1 MLYSPAESLCVCVCA
16 LTLRALFS
24 FYSGLLCVCIL
35 LGVFCAIIRRG
46 REQGN
51 AALFIHTAVNSEA
64 ASSRIT
70 SSVKLPGSRQRA
82 NFPLYPRILQGHWL
96 SLSSHSPLALL
107 ELGPGECGTP
117 PASMQTSG
125 CVKVQRDNL
134 GKCQG
139 SVCTVVLL
147 L

>member
-1 MLYSPAESLCVCVCA
+1 MLYSPAERPCVCVCA

-51 AALFIHTAVNSEA
+51 AALFIHTAVNSDA
-64 ASSRIT
+64 ASAT
-70 SSVKLPGSRQRA
+70 FTCSVRLPGSKQRA
-82 NFPLYPRILQGHWL
+82 HFYPRILWKGWL
-96 SLSSHSPLALL
+96 SLSLHSPLL
-107 ELGPGECGTP
+107 EFGPGERGTVDIKWIREGSKGQP
-117 PASMQTSG
+117 WEMSG
-125 CVKVQRDNL
+125 QCL
-134 GKCQG
+134 
-139 SVCTVVLL
+139 CTVVLL